1 MARDIIHKAVRAA
14 LENDD
19 WVITDDPLKIDLEE
33 EEKYIEEKKIIEWI
47 R

>member
-1 MARDIIHKAVRAA
+1 MARDIIHNAVRAA